1 MGADPDVD
9 AWFARLEHPL
19 KPVMNNVRQVITAA
33 DERLTE
39 HVQYG
44 TVQFSY
50 KSGLCSFVQ
59 VKDPKRVT
67 LMFNAA
73 GRLKG
78 DFPHLQGKSVKY
90 MYFTS
95 DADVAERSHELQAIA
110 RAWIDYKD
118 SAVR

>member
-1 MGADPDVD
+1 MSANPEVD
-9 AWFARLEHPL
+9 AWFAELEHPL
-19 KPVMNNVRQVITAA
+19 KPVMQEVRAVITSA
-33 DERLTE
+33 DERLRE
-39 HVQYG
+39 DIQYG
-44 TVQFSY
+44 TVQFNY

-59 VKDPKRVT
+59 VKDRKRVR

-95 DADVAERSHELQAIA
+95 LADVAERSVELQAIA
-110 RAWIDYKD
+110 EAWIAYKD
-118 SAVR
+118 AAGR